1 MYSIHTHNSSTFSF
15 GNFFS
20 DSPVFL
26 TRPENAAGMPG
37 ERVTLR
43 CKVDSN
49 PKPSYAWFHVLPTS
63 QERLVGSAANLSLIV
78 NENTIGEYICK
89 TNVPGYTEVKA
100 SAHIFMKGPPEIRQS
115 SRIQHATEGASGKIV
130 CEAFTVPAA
139 EIVEWTFKGQILS
152 DLNGRLSEK
161 YSVLEQHSDQ
171 GVQST
176 LVVRDVKEEDFDAYT
191 CTVSNAFGADTAL
204 IHLRRHSECKYLI
217 NSNFIS
223 M

>member
-1 MYSIHTHNSSTFSF
+1 MKTEAGSNGHTINQLNNTDFLLF
-15 GNFFS
+15 P

-49 PKPSYAWFHVLPTS
+49 PKPLYAWYHILPS
-63 QERLVGSAANLSLIV
+63 NQERLVGNSANLSIVV
-78 NENTIGEYICK
+78 NENTMGEYICK
-89 TNVPGYTEVKA
+89 TDVPGYTEITAKA
-100 SAHIFMKGPPEIRQS
+100 QIFMKGPPEIRKS
-115 SRIQHATEGASGKIV
+115 SRIQHATEGTDGKIV
-130 CEAFTVPAA
+130 CEAFTVPSA

-152 DLNGRLSEK
+152 VMTGKLSEK

-176 LVVRDVKEEDFDAYT
+176 LVVKDVKESDFGAYA

-204 IHLRRHSECKYLI
+204 IHLRRHSKCNK
-217 NSNFIS
+217 
-223 M
+223 MRH